1 MAKIYEEIDRIIAA
15 KKGVREAIIGKGVE
29 VPEEALLGEYA
40 GYIDEI
46 QGGSGDWTGFN
57 SLWTAQD
64 GTVHVPEEAFAGM
77 IEIPARMFLGNAKV
91 GSVAIPR
98 AITYIRD
105 QAFNQTKITH
115 LDIPNNV
122 RYVGDEILATYDD
135 TKYTVT
141 VGNGLT
147 GIANNSFQ
155 GCIGIDLSNA
165 KNMKTVSGR
174 TFGLFEGDSLMF
186 EYVERFNVSG
196 GVIYMND
203 YIKNVTFSERL
214 ERIQIGSAVNTH
226 EIMCKCPNL
235 ESVTFMNKIPPIF
248 AEGSYVIK
256 ILHDCSP
263 ELKVYVPADAVEDYR
278 TEPHFQH
285 LGEQIVGF

>member
-77 IEIPARMFLGNAKV
+77 TEIPARMFFGNAKV
-91 GSVAIPR
+91 GSVGIPR
-98 AITYIRD
+98 TITSIGS
-105 QAFNQTKITH
+105 QAFEQTNITH
-115 LDIPNNV
+115 LDIPNSV
-122 RYVGDEILATYDD
+122 RYIGTEILGTDND

-141 VGNGLT
+141 IGNGLT
-147 GIANNSFQ
+147 NIANNTFK

-165 KNMKTVSGR
+165 KNMEMVGGHM
-174 TFGLFEGDSLMF
+174 FNLYEGDSLMF
-186 EYVERFNVSG
+186 EYVGKFIVDN

-214 ERIQIGSAVNTH
+214 VRIQSTNTH
-226 EIMCKCPNL
+226 TPEIMCKCPNL
-235 ESVTFMNKIPPIF
+235 ESVTFMNKIPPVF
-248 AEGSYVIK
+248 TEVGAIK

-263 ELKVYVPADAVEDYR
+263 ELKVYVPAEAVEDYR